1 MLTRALLVAAAVLA
15 VAAPTAVAHD
25 DDDVRFATFNASLNR
40 NFEGELVQD
49 LSTPAD
55 PQFRN
60 VAEIIQR
67 VRPDVLLLNELDFV
81 AGGEALRLFQRNYL
95 SVSQNGARPIHFDHR
110 FVAPSNTGI
119 PSGKDLNN
127 NGQIVTTPG
136 APGYG
141 DDAFGFG
148 EFPGKFG
155 LGVLSRLPI
164 DTRRV
169 RTFQLFKWKDM
180 PGNLIPQPFYSPDE
194 VDILR
199 LSSKTHADVP
209 VKVGRGRTVHFLV
222 SHPTPPVF
230 DGPED
235 RNGRRNFDE
244 IRFWAD
250 YISPWRSR
258 YIYDDRGRRGGLRL
272 GERFVI
278 AGDQNSDPLDGDSVP
293 GAIQQLLD
301 HPLVNS
307 GDAPT
312 SPGGPQ
318 QAALQG
324 GANATHRSDPRFD
337 TADFAD
343 TAPGNLRADY
353 VLPDRRAEIERSF
366 VFWPLN
372 TDPLFRLV
380 GLFNPALLPD
390 GNGFPSSDH
399 RLVAVDLELKRGRG
413 RHDDDD
419 R

>member
-1 MLTRALLVAAAVLA
+1 MLKRALLISAAVLA
-15 VAAPTAVAHD
+15 VTAPSAPAHD
-25 DDDVRFATFNASLNR
+25 DDDELRFATFNASLNR
-40 NFEGELVQD
+40 NFEGELVQE

-81 AGGEALRLFQRNYL
+81 RGGEALRLFQRNYL
-95 SVSQNGARPIHFDHR
+95 SVSQNGARPIRFDHS

-119 PSGKDLNN
+119 PSGKDLDN
-127 NGQIVTTPG
+127 NGQVVTTPG
-136 APGYG
+136 SGLYG
-141 DDAFGFG
+141 NDSFGFG

-155 LGVLSRLPI
+155 LGVLSDEPI
-164 DTRRV
+164 DRKRV
-169 RTFQLFKWKDM
+169 RTFQLFRWKDM
-180 PGNLIPQPFYSPDE
+180 PGNLIPTPFYSPDE
-194 VDILR
+194 VAILR
-199 LSSKTHADVP
+199 LSSKTHVDLP
-209 VKVGRGRTVHFLV
+209 IRVGRGRTVHFLV

-250 YISPWRSR
+250 YVSGAR
-258 YIYDDRGRRGGLRL
+258 YIYDDEGRRGGLRR

-301 HPLVNS
+301 HPLVN
-307 GDAPT
+307 DRNAPT

-324 GANATHRSDPRFD
+324 GANATHRSDPAFD

-353 VLPDRRAEIERSF
+353 VLPDRSSDIERSF

-372 TDPLFRLV
+372 TDPLFRLA
-380 GLFNPALLPD
+380 GLFDFARLPD
-390 GNGFPSSDH
+390 GNGFPASDH
-399 RLVAVDLELKRGRG
+399 RLVAVDVEWDRRKR
-413 RHDDDD
+413 D
-419 R
+419 RD